1 MRECVYFLKKAESSF
16 RRSCPLGVSSAILA
30 LLVLL
35 EGNRHTKS
43 LAINFFSATCIVAG
57 EAISRLTSKS
67 PTLNEVPST

>member
-30 LLVLL
+30 LLVL

-43 LAINFFSATCIVAG
+43 LAINFFSPTCIVAG
-57 EAISRLTSKS
+57 EAISRLISKS
-67 PTLNEVPST
+67 PTFNEVPLT